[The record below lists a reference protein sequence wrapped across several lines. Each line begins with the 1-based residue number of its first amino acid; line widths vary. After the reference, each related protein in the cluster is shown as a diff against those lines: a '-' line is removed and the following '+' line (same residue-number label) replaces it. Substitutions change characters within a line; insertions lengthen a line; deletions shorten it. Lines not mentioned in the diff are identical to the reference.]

1 MVKWS
6 VKIVKV
12 NKMEV
17 KKILLDDVAVVRK
30 IPMSEK
36 GCDNLRAIQKYLVD
50 GLSQRMGKPVE
61 LPYPTVINMVL
72 ADFVQRN
79 NINVTGKSS

>member
-1 MVKWS
+1 
-6 VKIVKV
+6 
-12 NKMEV
+12 MEV

-50 GLSQRMGKPVE
+50 GLSAKMGKPVE

-72 ADFVQRN
+72 AEFVQRH
-79 NINVTGKSS
+79 NIHVPGKSS

>member
-1 MVKWS
+1 
-6 VKIVKV
+6 
-12 NKMEV
+12 MEV

-36 GCDNLRAIQKYLVD
+36 GCDNLRAAQKYLVD
-50 GLSQRMGKPVE
+50 GLSARLGKPVE

-72 ADFVQRN
+72 ADFIQRHE
-79 NINVTGKSS
+79 INVTGKSS